1 MWFKEMGIDIDEMT
15 PEQIIDRVAEIFKD
29 DSISLSEN
37 QCYQLNFINDLA
49 HGNNTLSEIDVNE
62 KEKEGMSTDNDVDVE
77 MNGKGVTDTK
87 QIANEK
93 IASDTQSN
101 EEANVK
107 KTLPQDES
115 QIVNTPST
123 TNDSTNNQQTEVINS
138 LAIIH

>member
-1 MWFKEMGIDIDEMT
+1 M
-15 PEQIIDRVAEIFKD
+15 
-29 DSISLSEN
+29 
-37 QCYQLNFINDLA
+37 
-49 HGNNTLSEIDVNE
+49 SEIDVNE
-62 KEKEGMSTDNDVDVE
+62 KEKEGMSTDNNNGSKNKSTDNDVDVE

-123 TNDSTNNQQTEVINS
+123 NNDSTNNQQT
-138 LAIIH
+138 